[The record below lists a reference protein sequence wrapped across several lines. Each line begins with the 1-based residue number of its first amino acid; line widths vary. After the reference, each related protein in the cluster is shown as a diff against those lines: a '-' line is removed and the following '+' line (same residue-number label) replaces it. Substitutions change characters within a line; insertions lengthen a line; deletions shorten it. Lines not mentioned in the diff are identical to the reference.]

1 MTVKR
6 CMAQHNQA
14 CYLSFSH
21 VWLRSCRILV
31 SLPMSHCPRTD
42 SLLSGIHVYHHF
54 DFVMIPLKNFST
66 CIHSTN
72 SATGLICHKWLRTLE
87 SLRLFEHVVVWG
99 HHLKGVWGGGGEQGE
114 GSMLTRHLAILLQH
128 TVQVT
133 TSLAFLFW
141 NAAIP

>member
-99 HHLKGVWGGGGEQGE
+99 HHLKGVWGGGGNKERG
-114 GSMLTRHLAILLQH
+114 LC
-128 TVQVT
+128 
-133 TSLAFLFW
+133 
-141 NAAIP
+141 